1 MIDETEEL
9 AMLLCIISI
18 LLWRNERKDSHFE
31 VVKELEILSMGLRSL
46 LIVEK
51 RDFGLLLPDCI
62 TEE

>member
-1 MIDETEEL
+1 MDETEEL

-18 LLWRNERKDSHFE
+18 LPWRNERKDSHFE

>member
-1 MIDETEEL
+1 MVDETEEL

>member
-1 MIDETEEL
+1 MDETEEL

-18 LLWRNERKDSHFE
+18 LFWRNERKDSLFE
-31 VVKELEILSMGLRSL
+31 VVKDLEILSMGLRSL